1 MPLSHSIIVVTRN
14 RPDALALSLPLLIAQ
29 SRRADRLLIV
39 DSSDPAL
46 FAATGAL
53 VAGMAASPVP
63 IIHQAS
69 PPGMTVQ
76 RNIGLSQIESD
87 VVFFPDD
94 DSLYHPGTVET
105 MMRIYERDTDQLI
118 GGVCSAEAKR
128 PPEGVLDRPDAYKM
142 SRSDRIKARIGGIRR
157 KLEDRIVPHPSHLAA
172 GRKYGRLPPGPNW
185 LQDENAILV
194 PWMTGFRMSFR
205 TEAIRRHGFC
215 EDLGR
220 YAMGEDIDAGFSVL
234 DEQLLVGAR
243 NAQIYHHKA
252 PAQRANG
259 RAVGAM
265 DVLNRAFI
273 IARAGEAA
281 PSVRKAYL
289 RHSQYKLMQYLVGRS
304 RGGSFARD
312 RYQGARGA
320 LSLAPIL
327 FDTPREK
334 LTEVYLDLRAKCF
347 STED

>member
-1 MPLSHSIIVVTRN
+1 MPLTHSIVVVTRN

-29 SRRADRLLIV
+29 SRPADRLLIV
-39 DSSDPAL
+39 DSSDPER
-46 FAATGAL
+46 FSETAAFL
-53 VAGMAASPVP
+53 AGLASPVP
-63 IIHQAS
+63 ITHQAS

-76 RNIGLSQIESD
+76 RNIGLAQIDSD

-128 PPEGVLDRPDAYKM
+128 PPEGVLDQAEAYEM
-142 SRSDRIKARIGGIRR
+142 RRSDKIKARIGGVRR
-157 KLEDRIVPHPSHLAA
+157 RLEDRIISHPSHLVA
-172 GRKYGRLPPGPNW
+172 GRKYERLPAGPSW
-185 LQDENAILV
+185 LKEENAILV

-205 TEAIRRHGFC
+205 TEAIRRCGFC

-234 DEQLLVGAR
+234 DKQLLIGAR

-259 RAVGAM
+259 QAVGAM
-265 DVLNRAFI
+265 DLLNRAFI
-273 IARAGEAA
+273 IARSGEVT
-281 PSVRKAYL
+281 PSIRKAYL
-289 RHSQYKLMQYLVGRS
+289 RHSQYKLLQYLVGRA

-312 RYQGARGA
+312 RYEGARTA
-320 LSLAPIL
+320 LSLAPVL
-327 FDTPREK
+327 FDMPREK

>member
-94 DSLYHPGTVET
+94 DSLYHPGTVEA

-128 PPEGVLDRPDAYKM
+128 PPEGVLDQSDAYDM
-142 SRSDRIKARIGGIRR
+142 RRSDRVKARIAGVRR
-157 KLEDRIVPHPSHLAA
+157 KLEDRVFPHPFRLVAEQ
-172 GRKYGRLPPGPNW
+172 KYSRLTARPAW
-185 LQDENAILV
+185 LEEENAILV

-205 TEAIRRHGFC
+205 TESIKGYGFSETLGDYALF
-215 EDLGR
+215 EDT
-220 YAMGEDIDAGFSVL
+220 DAGFSIL
-234 DEQLLVGAR
+234 NDQLLVGAR

-265 DVLNRAFI
+265 DILNRAFI
-273 IARAGEAA
+273 IARSGEVA
-281 PSVRKAYL
+281 SSIREAYL